1 MLKITEVVSRD
12 YVNIAKPSDLL
23 RIKID
28 RKNQWVK
35 ISSRYLDRYEVA
47 VSMLHELLVNLYEEF
62 KRFCE
67 KSDWTPPHLLVKRIE
82 DIQGFRKEFKVR
94 STTTG
99 HVFSNKFKA

>member
-12 YVNIAKPSDLL
+12 YVNIVNPADLL

-28 RKNQWVK
+28 RKNSWIK

-62 KRFCE
+62 KRF
-67 KSDWTPPHLLVKRIE
+67 
-82 DIQGFRKEFKVR
+82 
-94 STTTG
+94 
-99 HVFSNKFKA
+99 